1 MPQGL
6 LEVTGTI
13 DLAQFWPA
21 GQSDADTVKVL
32 LAGAGPFRFRAHP
45 GAPFKVTHAFDGA
58 TVKGK
63 VTKPTID
70 TQNRITIRLQGIDAP
85 ELHYRP
91 TAPTLDGKKPT
102 PSQRAAF
109 NANNANFRQFF
120 GETATVQL
128 DKFLATAGGSP
139 IKCVVRTQVDEPSD
153 VFDTFGRFVGDIFV
167 TIRGKAQNANQWLC
181 ANGWAFPTFYS
192 SMTNQEINDLT
203 SLSEKARK
211 SKKGIWAKATSDV
224 SRFDRNQIFR
234 NHGTPDPPKDR
245 GPVFMPK
252 LFRRR
257 STFGVTVAAKMV
269 GGSFKAYL
277 QREPDGCFE
286 TRDFLDQ
293 GPHAATVRFLQE
305 FVTASS
311 TFTVGAK
318 DLVFRENKSS
328 VIGKNGKPATW

>member
-63 VTKPTID
+63 ATKPTID

-102 PSQRAAF
+102 PSKRAAF

-120 GETATVQL
+120 GETATVQ
-128 DKFLATAGGSP
+128 TTNSSPQPAG
-139 IKCVVRTQVDEPSD
+139 VPSS
-153 VFDTFGRFVGDIFV
+153 
-167 TIRGKAQNANQWLC
+167 AWC
-181 ANGWAFPTFYS
+181 A
-192 SMTNQEINDLT
+192 
-203 SLSEKARK
+203 
-211 SKKGIWAKATSDV
+211 
-224 SRFDRNQIFR
+224 
-234 NHGTPDPPKDR
+234 
-245 GPVFMPK
+245 
-252 LFRRR
+252 RR
-257 STFGVTVAAKMV
+257 STSQRRLRYVWTSRGRYLRHDPRQRAERQPMALRERMGVSDVLLFDDQSGDQRSHLAEREGAQEQEGDVGEGDVRRVAIRSQPDLPQSRNAR
-269 GGSFKAYL
+269 SAER
-277 QREPDGCFE
+277 QRTCLPAEIIPAAVDVWCDGRGE
-286 TRDFLDQ
+286 NGRRLVQ
-293 GPHAATVRFLQE
+293 GVSAAR
-305 FVTASS
+305 A
-311 TFTVGAK
+311 
-318 DLVFRENKSS
+318 
-328 VIGKNGKPATW
+328 